1 MSSSSGSPF
10 SSAQI
15 QQLRQFVDALKLKPE
30 FLYDPQLGF
39 LRDYLISLG
48 AVLPQVQASAP
59 TEPRGTPMDQS
70 ATPEAQPEVQPS
82 ADEPETEAEDPE
94 SEVELDM
101 TGVIEPDEDET
112 QPMGDPA
119 KGELTEE
126 DEAQFS
132 GKRSEA
138 LAAFSEGEWS
148 QAIDIFTE
156 AIILNPHNAVV
167 FAKRGACFLKLQK
180 PQACIRDCDRAI
192 ELNPDSAPAYK
203 NRGRA
208 HRLLGNFLEA
218 ARDLRQACKIDFDE
232 QTDEW
237 LKEVTPNAKKLEDH
251 ERKKARRNEEREIKA
266 KKERLRKAQEARE
279 KAAKEAS
286 SGPGATGSMPGGMPG
301 GMPGAGGAGAGGAG
315 LPGGLGDL
323 LNDPELMGALSDP
336 EVATAF
342 QDIMSNPAN
351 IMKYQNNPRIMKLIE
366 KMAKGMGGGIPGMG
380 GMPGGMGGMP
390 GGMGGMPGGMG
401 GMPGGMGGMP
411 GGMGGFGAG
420 APGAEP
426 SSGGGANAT
435 PKPPS
440 ATDDLD

>member
-1 MSSSSGSPF
+1 MSSSSSCSPF
-10 SSAQI
+10 SSGQI
-15 QQLRQFVDALKLKPE
+15 QQLRQFVEALKLKPE
-30 FLYDPQLGF
+30 ILHDPQLGF
-39 LRDYLISLG
+39 LRDYLLSLG
-48 AVLPQVQASAP
+48 AVLPKVQS
-59 TEPRGTPMDQS
+59 TSSDRSHTPMDAQS
-70 ATPEAQPEVQPS
+70 QDAQQQPETAPMED
-82 ADEPETEAEDPE
+82 DEHEPDIEEQEDPE

-101 TGVIEPDEDET
+101 TGVIEPDEDEA
-112 QPMGDPA
+112 QPMGDPS
-119 KGELTEE
+119 KGELTEQE
-126 DEAQFS
+126 ETQFS
-132 GKRSEA
+132 DKRSEA
-138 LAAFSEGEWS
+138 LAAFSEGEWNKS
-148 QAIDIFTE
+148 IEIFTE

-167 FAKRGACFLKLQK
+167 FAKRGACFLKLKK
-180 PQACIRDCDRAI
+180 PKACIRDCDRAI

-208 HRLLGNFLEA
+208 HRLLGNFVEA

-279 KAAKEAS
+279 KAAKEAA
-286 SGPGATGSMPGGMPG
+286 SGGTASGMPG
-301 GMPGAGGAGAGGAG
+301 GMPGAGGAG

-336 EVATAF
+336 EVAAAF

-380 GMPGGMGGMP
+380 GMPGGMGG
-390 GGMGGMPGGMG
+390 
-401 GMPGGMGGMP
+401 
-411 GGMGGFGAG
+411 FGAG
-420 APGAEP
+420 APGTPP
-426 SSGGGANAT
+426 SSGGANAT